1 MKNLAISLFC
11 LFVLL
16 SCSKKEDNAT
26 VIKDCTGA
34 YIRIDSKDYF
44 ICNDEMVANFENE
57 TKVYVEY
64 DKVEHCDQPDDAIC
78 LMLHLSEGTIEL
90 TKIK

>member
-1 MKNLAISLFC
+1 MILM
-11 LFVLL
+11 L

-26 VIKDCTGA
+26 VIKDCTGV

-44 ICNDEMVANFENE
+44 VCNDEMVDNFDHEA
-57 TKVYVEY
+57 KVYVEY
-64 DKVEHCDQPDDAIC
+64 DTVAQCEQSDDAIC

>member
-1 MKNLAISLFC
+1 MKTIPLSL
-11 LFVLL
+11 LSLLVLL

-64 DKVEHCDQPDDAIC
+64 DKVEQCDQTDDVIC
-78 LMLHLSEGTIEL
+78 LMLHLSEDTIEL

>member
-1 MKNLAISLFC
+1 MKTIPLSL
-11 LFVLL
+11 LSLLVLL

-44 ICNDEMVANFENE
+44 ICNDEMVVNFENE

-64 DKVEHCDQPDDAIC
+64 DKVEQCDQTDDVIC
-78 LMLHLSEGTIEL
+78 LMLHLSEDKIEL